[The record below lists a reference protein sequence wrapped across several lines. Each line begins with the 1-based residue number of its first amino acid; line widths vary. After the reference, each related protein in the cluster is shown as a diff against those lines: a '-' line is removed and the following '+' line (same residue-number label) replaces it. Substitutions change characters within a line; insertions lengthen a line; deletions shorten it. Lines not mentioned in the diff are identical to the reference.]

1 MAENEEYSFPRS
13 ESESTG
19 GRGNGSDTPGQE
31 MGSRMRESLTA
42 AKQKLSDTMSVAQD
56 RSREM
61 MDTTSG
67 YIHRW
72 PFGSIA
78 VAAGVGLLIGLMLGR
93 GSAESSISRRSWW

>member
-1 MAENEEYSFPRS
+1 MDQNEQYGFPRS
-13 ESESTG
+13 ESESAG
-19 GRGNGSDTPGQE
+19 GRGNGSDSASEDASGKV
-31 MGSRMRESLTA
+31 RDSLATA
-42 AKQKLSDTMSVAQD
+42 RQKLSDTMSVAQD

-93 GSAESSISRRSWW
+93 GASESSMSRRSWW

>member
-1 MAENEEYSFPRS
+1 MEQNEEYSFPRS
-13 ESESTG
+13 ESASTG
-19 GRGNGSDTPGQE
+19 GRGNGPDSGGED
-31 MGSRMRESLTA
+31 MGNRMRSSLA
-42 AKQKLSDTMSVAQD
+42 NARQKLSDTMSVAQD

-93 GSAESSISRRSWW
+93 GSAESSRRSWW